1 MQFLYISLPIF
12 RYLRSGCT
20 RYFCTKETESKLS
33 RKSQDHS
40 RNGGLKDPLQDD
52 FKNFFLVDNDLKN
65 LGMSDSERFAVY
77 STIASVLHLG
87 NIGKKIELCRCPDLP
102 KYPDDKAERDASSW
116 LCHFPGQS
124 PACRHPDS
132 HPYFSLA

>member
-1 MQFLYISLPIF
+1 MQFLNISLPIF

-20 RYFCTKETESKLS
+20 RYFCTKDTESKLS

-52 FKNFFLVDNDLKN
+52 YKNFFLVDNDLKN
-65 LGMSDSERFAVY
+65 LGMSDSDRFAVY

-87 NIGKKIELCRCPDLP
+87 NIGKIIYSVLLFDSILTQRL
-102 KYPDDKAERDASSW
+102 
-116 LCHFPGQS
+116 QS
-124 PACRHPDS
+124 FCWFDS
-132 HPYFSLA
+132 VLTQV

>member
-1 MQFLYISLPIF
+1 MLLSKLTLFFYASNFPVGKSLEFHLNAVYISLPIF

-87 NIGKKIELCRCPDLP
+87 NIGKKFELM
-102 KYPDDKAERDASSW
+102 
-116 LCHFPGQS
+116 
-124 PACRHPDS
+124 
-132 HPYFSLA
+132 